1 MESLLMPASLVL
13 GLIAWIFPV
22 INLVKIRTKKTKN
35 WSIFSIASLI
45 ACSIALY
52 FQILYS
58 QYLAVER
65 RDFSALMDILPT
77 SAMVSAVLLVITIA
91 LNIITLIVYQY
102 SRES

>member
-1 MESLLMPASLVL
+1 MTGFLMPGSLAL
-13 GLIAWIFPV
+13 GLIAWILPV
-22 INLVKIRTKKTKN
+22 INLARIRKNKTEN
-35 WSIFSIASLI
+35 WDVFTVSSLI

-58 QYLAVER
+58 EYLVVER

-77 SAMVSAVLLVITIA
+77 SAMLSVVLLVITIA
-91 LNIITLIVYQY
+91 LNIITLIVYRY